1 MLQRN
6 LLEENSYFKQLYVWL
21 PISREP
27 HGEWGLCL
35 LWLSAAV
42 PSLDKVPSG
51 CPLGASHR
59 PPAQTHTPFTS
70 SHGDLLWEMMHATKE
85 LLLLLRAW
93 KGRQA
98 VSPRIAKVLFSCT
111 VFLGDTMTFKHRMAE
126 SETDPA
132 PHSALADVSP
142 RKVSYCK
149 GFIHFL
155 QCSLDTHFQGSKNGI
170 IHCYRSLRWH
180 QVMKPT

>member
-21 PISREP
+21 PISWEP

-70 SHGDLLWEMMHATKE
+70 SHGDLLWKMMHVTKE
-85 LLLLLRAW
+85 LLLLLQAW

-98 VSPRIAKVLFSCT
+98 VPGEWRCCFPVQSSLGTPWPSNTEWQSLKLTQLPIQPLLMLVPGR
-111 VFLGDTMTFKHRMAE
+111 FLI
-126 SETDPA
+126 
-132 PHSALADVSP
+132 V
-142 RKVSYCK
+142 KVS
-149 GFIHFL
+149 FIFY
-155 QCSLDTHFQGSKNGI
+155 N
-170 IHCYRSLRWH
+170 
-180 QVMKPT
+180 VP